1 MSEDKKG
8 AVSVVA
14 TLKLGSYGVD
24 SIELTDEATGRSECY
39 YLHGDRVGG
48 EMTGCDGVVN
58 FLRLVAWLCDASEIK
73 TVYGDAQP
81 GKLKVGDGLWPIE
94 LPSRSKRFS
103 FDCMYRYKW
112 CSVYLDN
119 EPCVA
124 ADYENVRLSD
134 AAAATLV
141 QIAEDGF
148 LRKRLR
154 FYCTELGTWDFNPAE
169 EKPTV
174 VLRSMLEYQE

>member
-14 TLKLGSYGVD
+14 TLKLGSYGVGQV
-24 SIELTDEATGRSECY
+24 ELTDESTGRSERY
-39 YLHGDRVGG
+39 FLHDSRVGT
-48 EMTGCDGVVN
+48 ERVGCDGVVN
-58 FLRLVAWLCDASEIK
+58 FLRFVAWLCDASEIK
-73 TVYGDAQP
+73 TVCGDAQP
-81 GKLKVGDGLWPIE
+81 GKLKVGDGLWPSPG
-94 LPSRSKRFS
+94 LRSNRFS
-103 FDCMYRYKW
+103 FAYMYRYDW
-112 CSVYLDN
+112 CSVYLDYV
-119 EPCVA
+119 PYVA
-124 ADYENVRLSD
+124 SDYENVRLSD

-154 FYCTELGTWDFNPAE
+154 FYSTELGTWDFNPAE